1 MGGAEN
7 LFCNALPIYKSKLNQ
22 VDALIIKKTNT
33 DLENNFNKN
42 FKGSINYLI
51 TNSLYN
57 PLILVKL
64 MGLMRKYDIIHVHLF
79 PALYWVVLAKVLS
92 FSKSTK
98 LIYTEHSTHNKRRD
112 SPIFKLVDKFI
123 YSKLSFIGAISDATA
138 ENLSAHL
145 GTSKVPMKV
154 IHNGINLINFE
165 SIEEKAIK
173 HESFKVLQISSFR
186 PQKDQKTLI
195 ESFQYLP
202 ANFELF
208 LVGEGPL
215 LSTNKTLVEALNLQD
230 RVHFLGVRTDIPAII
245 NSVDV
250 CVLSSNIEG
259 FGLAIVE
266 GMAMGKPCIA
276 SNIEGLKEIVEGYG
290 ILFEKGNS
298 QELANALKTLFDNPT
313 YYNKIANQCLVRS
326 KDFDLKNMVIKY
338 IDVYEKY

>member
-22 VDALIIKKTNT
+22 VDALIIKKANT
-33 DLENNFNKN
+33 DLEHKFSEN
-42 FKGSINYLI
+42 FKGDISYLI
-51 TNSLYN
+51 SNSLYN
-57 PLILVKL
+57 PLILLKL
-64 MGLMRKYDIIHVHLF
+64 MGLIRKYDIIHVHLF
-79 PALYWVVLAKVLS
+79 PALYWVVVAKILS

-112 SPIFKLVDKFI
+112 SRIFKLVDKFI

-138 ENLSAHL
+138 SNLNNHL
-145 GTSKVPMKV
+145 VNSKVPMEV
-154 IHNGINLINFE
+154 IHNGINLMNFE
-165 SIEEKAIK
+165 STEEKTIRNQN
-173 HESFKVLQISSFR
+173 FKVLQISSFR
-186 PQKDQKTLI
+186 RQKDQKTLI

-202 ANFELF
+202 ANFELY

-215 LSTNKTLVEALNLQD
+215 LSENRNLVEKLNLKN
-230 RVHFLGVRTDIPAII
+230 RVHFLGVRTDISALI

-266 GMAMGKPCIA
+266 GMAMSKPCIA
-276 SNIEGLKEIVEGYG
+276 SNIDGLKEIVEGYG

-298 QELANALKTLFDNPT
+298 VELAKEINALYENPL
-313 YYNKIANQCLVRS
+313 YYNKIAKQCLIRS
-326 KDFDLKNMVIKY
+326 QDFDLENMVLKY
-338 IDVYEKY
+338 IKVYEKY